1 MLLHL
6 CGVASPLALGA
17 RRSLASARG
26 QSRMHSDRNK
36 YFQDGVESYVPTS
49 VPNVLAQPAAPVTT
63 QGSPCVIKVIGVGG
77 GGGNAV
83 NRMVETNI
91 LGVEFWNINTDAQAL
106 TKSLTPNT
114 LNIGSMSTR
123 GLGAGGVPAVGRV
136 AAEESR
142 EEIAKL
148 ISDADLVFVTAG
160 MGGGTGSGAAP
171 VVAEVAKDL
180 GALTVRLEG
189 ERSRWHPRA
198 FHFGGSASTSKSIR
212 LLR

>member
-1 MLLHL
+1 
-6 CGVASPLALGA
+6 
-17 RRSLASARG
+17 
-26 QSRMHSDRNK
+26 MHSERNRF
-36 YFQDGVESYVPTS
+36 YTDGAESFVPTS
-49 VPNVLAQPAAPVTT
+49 VPAVLARPATPVMT

-91 LGVEFWNINTDAQAL
+91 LGVEFWNVNTDAQAL

-148 ISDADLVFVTAG
+148 IGNADLVFVTAG

-180 GALTVRLEG
+180 GALTVRVDTHVATLAA
-189 ERSRWHPRA
+189 RSPQPSVRWA
-198 FHFGGSASTSKSIR
+198 W
-212 LLR
+212 

>member
-1 MLLHL
+1 
-6 CGVASPLALGA
+6 
-17 RRSLASARG
+17 
-26 QSRMHSDRNK
+26 
-36 YFQDGVESYVPTS
+36 
-49 VPNVLAQPAAPVTT
+49 
-63 QGSPCVIKVIGVGG
+63 
-77 GGGNAV
+77 
-83 NRMVETNI
+83 MVETNI
-91 LGVEFWNINTDAQAL
+91 LGVEFWNVNTDAQAL

-171 VVAEVAKDL
+171 VVAEIAKDL
-180 GALTVRLEG
+180 GALTVRLIG
-189 ERSRWHPRA
+189 R
-198 FHFGGSASTSKSIR
+198 FASMK
-212 LLR
+212 L